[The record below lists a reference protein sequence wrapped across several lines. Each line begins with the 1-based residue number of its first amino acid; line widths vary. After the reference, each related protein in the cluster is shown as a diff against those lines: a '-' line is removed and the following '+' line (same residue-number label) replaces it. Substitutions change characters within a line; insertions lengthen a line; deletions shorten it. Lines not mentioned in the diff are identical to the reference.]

1 MTDSTATGQLF
12 VVSAPSGAGKTSLVK
27 RLVAE
32 LPNIGLSISHT
43 TRARRPGEE
52 DGRDYYFV
60 TKPQFQEMIAENA
73 FLEYANVF
81 GNYYGTARSQIEVSL
96 NQGDDV
102 ILEIDW
108 QGARQV
114 RRAWQDVVS
123 IFVLPPS
130 LEALY
135 ERLHKRGQDDEAVIE
150 RRMQAAREEMS
161 HYAEYDY
168 VVINDDFETAL
179 SELKAIVLAHRLRL
193 DRQQRRHRVLLDAL
207 LAGA

>member
-52 DGRDYYFV
+52 DGRDYHFV
-60 TKPQFQEMIAENA
+60 TKAQFQAMIAENA

-81 GNYYGTARSQIEVSL
+81 GNYYGTARSQIEASL
-96 NQGDDV
+96 NRGDDV

-114 RRAWQDVVS
+114 RRAWQDVAS

-130 LEALY
+130 LEALH

-193 DRQQRRHRVLLDAL
+193 DRQQRRHQALLDAL